1 MARFH
6 PLDVISVRK
15 ETRGAVVV
23 LLRPRPEDAARFRF
37 LRGQYLTFRRV
48 LEGVELRRSYS
59 ICSAEG
65 APLLRVLI
73 KRVAGGAFSTWA
85 NAALRAGDVL
95 ESLPPLGH
103 FQLPL
108 DPGEARRYLG
118 FAAGS
123 GIAPLLSL
131 VKTVLA
137 RERLARFVLVDANRR
152 NSTIPFY
159 GELADL
165 AALYPG
171 RFDVLHV
178 LSLDGAPG
186 ALLSGRI
193 DAAKLRALL
202 PRLFAAGAPDGVF
215 ICCPD
220 GLRALIVDALRA
232 RGVAAERIKYEL
244 FAAPQQGVLAR
255 RAPPPVPGAAAAD
268 GGCAITVTLEG
279 AAHRFAMEKAG
290 RTLLDAA
297 LDAGV
302 DAPYACKA
310 GVCLACQARVLA
322 GKVHM
327 AANYALNSR
336 EVDAGFVLTC
346 QSYPE
351 SGAVE
356 LSFDE

>member
-6 PLDVISVRK
+6 PLDVVTVRK

-23 LLRPRPEDAARFRF
+23 LLRPRAEDAERFRF

-48 LEGVELRRSYS
+48 FDGVELRRSYS
-59 ICSAEG
+59 ICSGEG

-85 NAALRAGDVL
+85 NAGLRAGDVL
-95 ESLPPLGH
+95 ESLAPLGH

-108 DPGEARRYLG
+108 EPDAGKRYLG

-131 VKTVLA
+131 IKTVLA
-137 RERLARFVLVDANRR
+137 RERLARFALVDANRR

-165 AALYPG
+165 EQLYPG
-171 RFDVLHV
+171 RFEVLHV
-178 LSLDGAPG
+178 LSMDGVPG
-186 ALLSGRI
+186 ELLAGRI

-202 PRLFAAGAPDGVF
+202 PRLLAQGAPDGVF

-220 GLRALIVDALRA
+220 GLREPIVAALQAQAIP
-232 RGVAAERIKYEL
+232 AERIKYEL

-255 RAPPPVPGAAAAD
+255 SGPPRLPGDAAAS
-268 GGCAITVTLEG
+268 GSCAVTVTLEG
-279 AAHRFAMEKAG
+279 ADRRFAMEKAG

-322 GKVHM
+322 GRAHM
-327 AANYALNSR
+327 AANYALNQR

-346 QSYPE
+346 QSYPL
-351 SGAVE
+351 SDALE